1 MSVAY
6 RVDLIADVL
15 LAEGALLYTIY
26 VGIQGLLLITL
37 SQMIYIYWWYLFL
50 SARLI
55 LEKLSCDIRITIEVF
70 LFVILSPKALIA
82 VIRIRKVMLHRKK
95 YKNVALRYPQR
106 LSECYELQ
114 WLSECFE
121 KRWKQNLSTYFKSLL
136 KDSKSRKW

>member
-26 VGIQGLLLITL
+26 VGIQALLLITL

-50 SARLI
+50 SARFI

-82 VIRIRKVMLHRKK
+82 VIRIRKVM
-95 YKNVALRYPQR
+95 
-106 LSECYELQ
+106 
-114 WLSECFE
+114 
-121 KRWKQNLSTYFKSLL
+121 
-136 KDSKSRKW
+136 